1 MTLVTIIQ
9 DNPIEFSEF
18 QSIKI
23 TDFFLNGQDLFMKIS
38 LDEAVILGGTSV
50 PLIFPFKPEYIVANV
65 SHVSIN
71 YKVQ

>member
-23 TDFFLNGQDLFMKIS
+23 TDFFLNG
-38 LDEAVILGGTSV
+38 
-50 PLIFPFKPEYIVANV
+50 
-65 SHVSIN
+65 
-71 YKVQ
+71 